1 MTSFREEENTS
12 PGSTQSCSD
21 KAAGSCQPTGSLDEE
36 EGWEPVVPVPVGGV
50 TKSLKGTL
58 LQHLMRKKGASP
70 PLKSAVNCS
79 QTGALTASS

>member
-21 KAAGSCQPTGSLDEE
+21 KAAGSCQPTGSRDEE
-36 EGWEPVVPVPVGGV
+36 ESWEPVVVVGGWV

-70 PLKSAVNCS
+70 PLKSAVNYS